1 MQTTTDINRAAP
13 NRQRKA
19 GRRGW
24 IAFMIGMAAMFALL
38 AVWVVLVEMGGA
50 HGSEASP
57 LMSQDACRGGATSVC
72 R

>member
-50 HGSEASP
+50 HGSEART
-57 LMSQDACRGGATSVC
+57 LMSQDACRDGATSDC

>member
-1 MQTTTDINRAAP
+1 MINHEFTITGASTVFFRLA
-13 NRQRKA
+13 RHLHRL
-19 GRRGW
+19 
-24 IAFMIGMAAMFALL
+24 IGMAAMFALL

-57 LMSQDACRGGATSVC
+57 LMSQDACRGGATSDC